1 MTIQKVGNSINYIDI
16 YIFTMTVLFIKCS
29 VLYVTLICWPAQLE
43 SSLTTIPVK
52 QDLRNYSPGVIKSVL
67 ILATELPCE

>member
-43 SSLTTIPVK
+43 SSLTTIPVPSK
-52 QDLRNYSPGVIKSVL
+52 TRFAQLKSRGNKKCL
-67 ILATELPCE
+67 NFSH

>member
-29 VLYVTLICWPAQLE
+29 VLYVCNINL
-43 SSLTTIPVK
+43 
-52 QDLRNYSPGVIKSVL
+52 
-67 ILATELPCE
+67 LASTARKFFNDDPCSE